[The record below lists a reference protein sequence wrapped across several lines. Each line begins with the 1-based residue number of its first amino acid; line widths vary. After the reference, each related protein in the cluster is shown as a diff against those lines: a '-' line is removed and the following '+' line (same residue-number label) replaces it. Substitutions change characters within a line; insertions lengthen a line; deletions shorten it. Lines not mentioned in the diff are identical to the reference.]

1 MPEPVHRRGVTRRL
15 GKRPPEEVLVEPEGA
30 AVRVAVMQVHVCR
43 LEVRR
48 RNADALQQRRL
59 EVRHV
64 PREPRLNPVGVAFAQ
79 LRRPGTVA
87 DVELARGIPLDSP
100 RQLLELDPDHRCSL
114 RRPRGIHRRRL
125 PDDDRRLGRQ
135 QPALRLVHGPR
146 DAVEPRGEVDD
157 RRASEP
163 VVTGPARRLRQGQV
177 DLHLFAEGQDWKIY
191 EKFGAHLRTVGDAA
205 GVYFAVWAPNAQRVS
220 VVGDFNNWDGRVNPM
235 RKLVGSGVW
244 ELFLPGI
251 KQGAHYKFEIRSQT
265 GAVLLKSDPF
275 AFFNQPGKS
284 TASLIYDLER
294 YAWNDGEWMEARR
307 KKNWPQSPISI
318 YEVHL
323 GSWRRKTEERNRQLS
338 YLELAD
344 TLLPYVLEMGYT
356 HIELLPVAEHPF
368 EGSWGYQVTNYYAP
382 TSRFGPPDDFRH
394 FVDKCHQA
402 GVGVIMDW
410 VPAHFPKDAHALAE
424 FDGTDLYEHMDPRQ
438 GEHQDWGTLIFNYGR
453 NEVRNFLIGNALF
466 WFDKYHV
473 DGLRVD
479 AVASMLYLDY
489 SRKPGQWVP
498 NVYGGREN
506 LDAIHFLKQF
516 NEVCYERFPGII
528 TIAEESTSWP
538 GVSRPTYLGG
548 LGFGFKWNMGWMHD
562 FLEYMSI
569 DPIYRK
575 YHHGNITF
583 SLLYAFQENFI
594 LVLSHDEVVYGK
606 RSLLSKMP
614 GDEWQQFAN
623 LRMFLAWMYGQPG
636 KKLLFMGGEF
646 GQWNEWNHDTS
657 LDWELLQLP
666 RHDGLRRLVQHL
678 NYIYKS
684 EPALWQFDD
693 AYEGF
698 DWIDFHDADNSV
710 VSFLRKSRGG
720 DIIAFVVNATPVVRY
735 NYRLGIPEPGLYREI
750 INTDGETYGGSN
762 VGNLGVVQSE
772 NVPWMGRE
780 HSILIHLPP
789 LATLAFKLE
798 RLS

>member
-1 MPEPVHRRGVTRRL
+1 MKAFDIAG
-15 GKRPPEEVLVEPEGA
+15 
-30 AVRVAVMQVHVCR
+30 
-43 LEVRR
+43 
-48 RNADALQQRRL
+48 
-59 EVRHV
+59 V
-64 PREPRLNPVGVAFAQ
+64 PRDEVSRFV
-79 LRRPGTVA
+79 
-87 DVELARGIPLDSP
+87 
-100 RQLLELDPDHRCSL
+100 
-114 RRPRGIHRRRL
+114 RGIHSDPFSILGPHRVGDDLEIRVFR
-125 PDDDRRLGRQ
+125 PDARAVDIVLDREAEKPIVAERIQ
-135 QPALRLVHGPR
+135 QDGFFCVTVPGVSRDVPYHLRVIGWDGSQQLTRDPYQYGPIM
-146 DAVEPRGEVDD
+146 GE
-157 RRASEP
+157 
-163 VVTGPARRLRQGQV
+163 V

-220 VVGDFNNWDGRVNPM
+220 VVGGFNNWDGRVNPM
-235 RKLVGSGVW
+235 RKLIGSGVW
-244 ELFLPGI
+244 ELFVPGI
-251 KQGAHYKFEIRSQT
+251 KQGAHYKFEIRAQT

-275 AFFNQPGKS
+275 AFFNQHGKA
-284 TASLIYDLER
+284 TASLVYDLER
-294 YAWNDGEWMEARR
+294 YTWNDAAWMESRR
-307 KKNWPQSPISI
+307 TRDWPRSAINI

-323 GSWRRKTEERNRQLS
+323 GSWRRKAEEGNRQLS
-338 YLELAD
+338 YLELGEE
-344 TLLPYVLEMGYT
+344 LLPYVLEMGYT

-382 TSRFGPPDDFRH
+382 TSRFGPPDDFRQ

-402 GVGVIMDW
+402 GIGVIMDW

-466 WFDKYHV
+466 WFDKYHI

-489 SRKPGQWVP
+489 SRKPGEWIP

-506 LDAIHFLKQF
+506 LDAIYFLKRF
-516 NEVCYERFPGII
+516 NEVCYERFPGIM
-528 TIAEESTSWP
+528 TIAEESTAWP
-538 GVSRPTYLGG
+538 GVTRPTYLGG

-562 FLEYMSI
+562 FLHYMSI
-569 DPIYRK
+569 DPIYRR

-614 GDEWQQFAN
+614 GDEWQKFAN

-636 KKLLFMGGEF
+636 KKLLFMGDEF
-646 GQWNEWNHDTS
+646 GQPNEWNHDTS
-657 LDWELLQLP
+657 LDWELLKLP

-678 NYIYKS
+678 NYVYKN
-684 EPALWQFDD
+684 EPALWQLDD
-693 AYEGF
+693 TYEGF

-710 VSFLRKSRGG
+710 VSFLRKTRDG
-720 DIIAFVVNATPVVRY
+720 DIMAFVVNATPVVRY
-735 NYRLGIPEPGLYREI
+735 NYRLGIPEAGFYSEI
-750 INTDGETYGGSN
+750 INTDAETYGGSN
-762 VGNLGVVQSE
+762 VGNFGGIRTE
-772 NVPWMGRE
+772 DVPWMGRE

-789 LATLAFKLE
+789 LATVAFKLQ
-798 RLS
+798 R

>member
-1 MPEPVHRRGVTRRL
+1 MRKPFEIAGLPSDEVKNFVAGTHSDPFRVLGPHGVGEDLEIRVFRPDARKVEIVLDGHANKPIIAERIQQDGFFSATVLGATRDFTYHLRITRWD
-15 GKRPPEEVLVEPEGA
+15 GS
-30 AVRVAVMQVHVCR
+30 
-43 LEVRR
+43 
-48 RNADALQQRRL
+48 QQLTR
-59 EVRHV
+59 
-64 PREPRLNPVGVAFAQ
+64 
-79 LRRPGTVA
+79 
-87 DVELARGIPLDSP
+87 
-100 RQLLELDPDHRCSL
+100 DPY
-114 RRPRGIHRRRL
+114 
-125 PDDDRRLGRQ
+125 Q
-135 QPALRLVHGPR
+135 YGPIM
-146 DAVEPRGEVDD
+146 GE
-157 RRASEP
+157 
-163 VVTGPARRLRQGQV
+163 V
-177 DLHLFAEGQDWKIY
+177 DLHLFAEGQHWKIY

-220 VVGDFNNWDGRVNPM
+220 VVGDFNGWDGRVNPM
-235 RKLVGSGVW
+235 RKLIGSGVW

-251 KQGAHYKFEIRSQT
+251 KQGAHYKFEIRTQT

-275 AFFNQPGKS
+275 AFFNQHGKS
-284 TASLIYDLER
+284 TASMVYDLER
-294 YAWNDGEWMEARR
+294 YIWDDSAWLEARR

-323 GSWRRKTEERNRQLS
+323 GSWRRKAEEGNRQLS

-356 HIELLPVAEHPF
+356 HIELLPIAEHPF

-382 TSRFGPPDDFRH
+382 TSRFGPPDEFRH
-394 FVDKCHQA
+394 FIDKCHQS
-402 GVGVIMDW
+402 GIGVIMDW
-410 VPAHFPKDAHALAE
+410 VPAHFPKDAHSLAE

-438 GEHQDWGTLIFNYGR
+438 GEHQDWGTLIFNFGR

-466 WFDKYHV
+466 WLDKYHI

-489 SRKPGQWVP
+489 SRKPGQWIP
-498 NVYGGREN
+498 NVRGGREN
-506 LDAIHFLKQF
+506 LDAIYFLKRF
-516 NEVCYERFPGII
+516 NESCYERFPGII

-562 FLEYMSI
+562 FLDYMSI

-583 SLLYAFQENFI
+583 SLLYAFTEHFI

-614 GDEWQQFAN
+614 GDEWQKFAN

-646 GQWNEWNHDTS
+646 GQRNEWNHDTN
-657 LDWELLQLP
+657 LDWQLLELP
-666 RHDGLRRLVQHL
+666 RHSGVRRLVQHL
-678 NYIYKS
+678 NYVYKN
-684 EPALWQFDD
+684 EPALWQLDD
-693 AYEGF
+693 TYEGF
-698 DWIDFHDADNSV
+698 DWIDLHDADNSV
-710 VSFLRKSRGG
+710 VSFLRKSRDG
-720 DIIAFVVNATPVVRY
+720 DIVAFVVNATPVVRY
-735 NYRLGIPEPGLYREI
+735 NYRLGVPKSGFYREL
-750 INTDGETYGGSN
+750 INTDAETYGGSN
-762 VGNLGVVQSE
+762 VGNLGGVQTQDVS
-772 NVPWMGRE
+772 WMGRE

-789 LATLAFKLE
+789 LATVAFKLQ
-798 RLS
+798 R

>member
-1 MPEPVHRRGVTRRL
+1 MKAFDIAG
-15 GKRPPEEVLVEPEGA
+15 
-30 AVRVAVMQVHVCR
+30 
-43 LEVRR
+43 
-48 RNADALQQRRL
+48 
-59 EVRHV
+59 V
-64 PREPRLNPVGVAFAQ
+64 PRDEVNRFVRGLHSDPFSVLGPHKVGD
-79 LRRPGTVA
+79 
-87 DVELARGIPLDSP
+87 DVEIRVFRPDARAIEVVLDREPDKPLAAERIDEEGFFCATVPGA
-100 RQLLELDPDHRCSL
+100 E
-114 RRPRGIHRRRL
+114 
-125 PDDDRRLGRQ
+125 
-135 QPALRLVHGPR
+135 R
-146 DAVEPRGEVDD
+146 DVPY
-157 RRASEP
+157 
-163 VVTGPARRLRQGQV
+163 RLRITKLDGSEELMRDPYQYGPIMGDI
-177 DLHLFAEGQDWKIY
+177 DLHLFAEGQHWKIY
-191 EKFGAHLRTVGDAA
+191 EKFGAHLRTIGDAT

-220 VVGDFNNWDGRVNPM
+220 VVGDFNDWDGRVNPM
-235 RKLVGSGVW
+235 RKLLSAGVW

-251 KQGAHYKFEIRSQT
+251 KQGAHYKFEIRTQA

-275 AFFNQPGKS
+275 AFFNQHGKS
-284 TASLIYDLER
+284 TASLVYDLER
-294 YAWNDGEWMEARR
+294 YTWSDAEWMEARQ

-323 GSWRRKTEERNRQLS
+323 GSWRRREGNRQLT

-394 FVDKCHQA
+394 FIDKCHQA

-438 GEHQDWGTLIFNYGR
+438 GEQQDWGTLIFNYGR

-466 WFDKYHV
+466 WLDKYHI

-489 SRKPGQWVP
+489 SRQPGQWIP

-506 LDAIHFLKQF
+506 LDAIHFLKRF

-528 TIAEESTSWP
+528 TIAEESTDWP
-538 GVSRPTYLGG
+538 GVTRPTYLGG

-562 FLEYMSI
+562 FLHYMSI
-569 DPIYRK
+569 DPIYRR

-614 GDEWQQFAN
+614 GDDWQKFAN

-646 GQWNEWNHDTS
+646 GPRNEWNHDTQ
-657 LDWELLQLP
+657 LDWQLLELP

-678 NYIYKS
+678 NYIYKN
-684 EPALWQFDD
+684 EPALWQLDD
-693 AYEGF
+693 TYDGF

-710 VSFLRKSRGG
+710 VSFLRKSRDG
-720 DIIAFVVNATPVVRY
+720 DIVAFVVNATPVVRY
-735 NYRLGIPEPGLYREI
+735 NYRLGVPEDGFYREI

-762 VGNLGVVQSE
+762 VGNLGGVQSE
-772 NVPWMGRE
+772 AREWMGRE
-780 HSILIHLPP
+780 NSIVIHLPP
-789 LATLAFKLE
+789 LATVAFKLE
-798 RLS
+798 Q